1 MPLSRSQGSGL
12 AKCRGSQSA
21 TALAISRIC
30 PGVVPQQPPTM
41 FSQPLAAQSCNCGA
55 NDSGV
60 SGKPVGSSGSGMPA
74 FGCALTLAGAMRESS
89 SICDRISRG
98 PSAQLIPT
106 LTRSMLDTEFQYA
119 STVWPE
125 SVRPLWSVMV
135 NDSITG
141 SRWPSESNND
151 SSANNAARELSE
163 SNTVSTSS
171 RSTPPSIKPL
181 ACSVYASTNWS
192 YVTAR
197 NAGSLTS
204 GEMEAVRFVGP
215 SAPATKHCR
224 PGAAAITASAAVR
237 ARLALAAFNSCAS
250 DSIP

>member
-1 MPLSRSQGSGL
+1 
-12 AKCRGSQSA
+12 
-21 TALAISRIC
+21 
-30 PGVVPQQPPTM
+30 M
-41 FSQPLAAQSCNCGA
+41 FNQPLAAHSRNCGA

-60 SGKPVGSSGSGMPA
+60 SGKPVGSSGFGMPA
-74 FGCALTLAGAMRESS
+74 FGCALMLTGAMRESS
-89 SICDRISRG
+89 SMCDRISCG

-106 LTRSMLDTEFQYA
+106 LSRSMLATEFQYA

-141 SRWPSESNND
+141 SRWPSESNTV

-171 RSTPPSIKPL
+171 TSTPPSTRPL
-181 ACSVYASTNWS
+181 ACSTYASTNWS

-197 NAGSLTS
+197 KAGSLTS
-204 GEMEAVRFVGP
+204 GEMEAVRLVGP

-224 PGAAAITASAAVR
+224 PGSAAITSSAAAR
-237 ARLALAAFNSCAS
+237 ANLVLATFSS
-250 DSIP
+250 